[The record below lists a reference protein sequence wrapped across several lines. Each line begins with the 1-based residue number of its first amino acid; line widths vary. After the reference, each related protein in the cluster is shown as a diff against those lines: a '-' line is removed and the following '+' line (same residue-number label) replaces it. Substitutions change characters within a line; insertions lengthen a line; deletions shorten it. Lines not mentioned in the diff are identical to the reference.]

1 MATATS
7 ARRARLRFTKNLA
20 PSIFRPRSFIGSA
33 ARVREHEILE
43 MIGKMMRDAMLGR
56 TVFSREW
63 REAIHALRE
72 AWHAA
77 KELGR
82 EMVDEHEE
90 ER

>member
-1 MATATS
+1 
-7 ARRARLRFTKNLA
+7 
-20 PSIFRPRSFIGSA
+20 
-33 ARVREHEILE
+33 VREHEILE